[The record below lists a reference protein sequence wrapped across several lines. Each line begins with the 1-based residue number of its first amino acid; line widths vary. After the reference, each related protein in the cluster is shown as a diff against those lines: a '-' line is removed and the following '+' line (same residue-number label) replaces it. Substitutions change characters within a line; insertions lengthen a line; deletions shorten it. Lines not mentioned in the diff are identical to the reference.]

1 MDWYKDFRLVENKG
15 EYTVIINL
23 NPEFT
28 EFSGELGSDFKEK
41 VLNLDDQIRNF
52 VKDKFSDIKVTTV
65 KLLLGSMVVASV
77 PFASNAVTAKAAE
90 LNPTS
95 TQQSSVTKGTVT
107 ASKLNV
113 RTGPGTNY
121 DSFHTLWQGNVI
133 TVIGESNGW
142 YKIKLSNGKTGWVS
156 STYLQVSGTQTP
168 VKNLS
173 TTGTV
178 TASKLNMRSGPATS
192 YSAIHT
198 LWQGN
203 TVKVIGESNGW
214 YKIQLSNGKTGWVS
228 STYLKLGS
236 SVTTPKASEPTKPS
250 APTVDSRQ
258 EKINTVISTAKSLV
272 GTPYVWGGESFEEGG
287 FDCSGLTFYVF
298 QKIGVKLN
306 RVSSDQAKQGTTVS
320 KSNLQPGDLVF
331 YSFQGTSSI
340 NHVGIYIGNNKMV
353 HSPKPGDTVKITDI
367 STSYWQNRFVTA
379 KRVI

>member
-95 TQQSSVTKGTVT
+95 TQQSAVTKGTVT

-133 TVIGESNGW
+133 T
-142 YKIKLSNGKTGWVS
+142 
-156 STYLQVSGTQTP
+156 
-168 VKNLS
+168 
-173 TTGTV
+173 
-178 TASKLNMRSGPATS
+178 
-192 YSAIHT
+192 
-198 LWQGN
+198 
-203 TVKVIGESNGW
+203 VIGESNGW